1 MSLMI
6 QGKSA
11 RASAGLQCPMSLL
24 FCGVL
29 NAGMSVSYACIFTD
43 V

>member
-11 RASAGLQCPMSLL
+11 RASAELQCPM